1 MRIALVLM
9 MLAGCGHQVTAETKR
24 LSSAVWTN
32 SDPRFGGFSGLELS
46 DDGKRLTTISD
57 RGGVIT
63 TATLIRTDGH
73 LTEISEPQFQR
84 LLRPNGKPRSEFLD
98 AEELALAVDG
108 TMSISVEGPHHR
120 IFQAKRDTEFRFDR
134 LPRHPDFAALQPNSS
149 LEALAIGPDGALY
162 TIPER
167 SGRASRPFPVYRL
180 RDGEWDIPF
189 RIPRRG
195 SFLMVGADIGPDERF
210 YVLERHFTGIGFQS
224 RVRRFEMDGTGEET
238 LLETANGT
246 HDNLEGISVWRDAED
261 HLRMT
266 MISDDNF
273 RFFQQTQIV
282 EYQISD

>member
-1 MRIALVLM
+1 